1 MSERECRGRAQTLPL
16 AMVVLIL
23 AVQTTNRCR
32 FSSTPQAE
40 AIATS
45 ATTVQC
51 LHALLGAV
59 VVSGGVAALQGCVAA
74 LRAAHIVHDM
84 GGGVGGA
91 LNTGTAS
98 GLGVSREARAGGGG
112 ASDRGEWWHARHQH
126 AWRRQPTKQTARAWQ
141 QRAV

>member
-23 AVQTTNRCR
+23 AVQTANRCR

-59 VVSGGVAALQGCVAA
+59 VVSGAWRDFLPSCLVVVFALGAVEQRVHKLQIEGAALTWCFG
-74 LRAAHIVHDM
+74 
-84 GGGVGGA
+84 
-91 LNTGTAS
+91 
-98 GLGVSREARAGGGG
+98 
-112 ASDRGEWWHARHQH
+112 
-126 AWRRQPTKQTARAWQ
+126 
-141 QRAV
+141 